1 MALTRHGCHV
11 DAWTVTDAMAA
22 LLADER
28 VLGRRIAELIIE
40 SDAVTRAMLA
50 SLIGRDCRLVD
61 SR

>member
-1 MALTRHGCHV
+1 
-11 DAWTVTDAMAA
+11 MAA

-50 SLIGRDCRLVD
+50 NLIGRDCRLVD